1 MVPQFIHQHL
11 PEVISH
17 KEIEDRIDDTV
28 QKGQRPSHNVDGADD
43 DPSAW
48 GLLPG
53 LQAWS
58 DPHIPHD
65 VIGSEEHR
73 EDHNRQYD

>member
-1 MVPQFIHQHL
+1 MVPEFIHQHL

-17 KEIEDRIDDTV
+17 KEIEERIDDTV
-28 QKGQRPSHNVDGADD
+28 QKGQRPSHDVYGADD
-43 DPSAW
+43 DRRAR

-53 LQAWS
+53 LQARS

-65 VIGSEEHR
+65 VVGSEEYG
-73 EDHNRQYD
+73 EDHNRPYD